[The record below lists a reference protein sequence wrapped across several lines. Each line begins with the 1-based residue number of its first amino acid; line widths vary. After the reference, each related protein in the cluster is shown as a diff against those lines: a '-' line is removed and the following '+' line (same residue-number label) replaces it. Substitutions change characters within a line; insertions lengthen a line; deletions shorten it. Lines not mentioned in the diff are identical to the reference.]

1 MTQTEWVLTVLLI
14 VVPLGTFFFGAVTA
28 TLGQQ
33 HKIYDSVEGHDF
45 HCTIRKCG
53 VPEHCNCG
61 AGSGVW

>member
-1 MTQTEWVLTVLLI
+1 MTSAEATLTVLLLVI
-14 VVPLGTFFFGAVTA
+14 PLITFFAGAITA
-28 TLGQQ
+28 RVGRQ
-33 HKIYDSVEGHDF
+33 HKIYDSVEGHDY